1 MIQSEKNT
9 REGVDLGRLK
19 IPDGEGPS
27 AGRSWLVPAV
37 GAGCLVAGLIFGRLF
52 GPSGA
57 GAAGK
62 VTTAVAKPSASSGGG
77 GFTSGGWVEVA
88 TPRFPVFVTSRV
100 SERLTELTVKEGDT
114 VEAGQILARL
124 YDADIRSRLALAE
137 ARRDS
142 AKREHE
148 KLKAGFRD
156 EDVAAARA
164 KEAGAAERARIAEAN
179 YRRAASLARGAVSEQ
194 EIDELRSRMTVA
206 EAARDLAKAELAK
219 MEAGSRREDVAVAE
233 AKLREAEA
241 AAEIAG
247 RRLAYTTVR
256 TPDAGGPLRVLAVL
270 RNVGDWVE
278 VGKSAEI
285 VSLYDPALM
294 QVRVDVKQDRIKS
307 VRVGGKATVTT
318 DADRARTYRGT
329 VLRVEPLAVLAKN
342 TITVRVG
349 IEDPDAFLFP
359 EMVAQV
365 SFLAGDRAPGR
376 GGLLV
381 PAEAVLSDA
390 KGRYVLVDDGG
401 RAAARRVE
409 VLNSGAETAVVT
421 GELRSGE
428 RVVVKGASSL
438 RAGDAI
444 GEAQ

>member
-1 MIQSEKNT
+1 MSESEKGT
-9 REGVDLGRLK
+9 REAVDLGRLK
-19 IPDGEGPS
+19 IPDEDGAS
-27 AGRSWLVPAV
+27 AGRGWLPPAV
-37 GAGCLVAGLIFGRLF
+37 GAGCLVVGIVLGRAF
-52 GPSGA
+52 APSGA
-57 GAAGK
+57 GAAGE
-62 VTTAVAKPSASSGGG
+62 VTTAVAKPSASSGVG

-88 TPRFPVFVTSRV
+88 TPRFPVYVTSRV
-100 SERLTELTVKEGDT
+100 SERLTELAVKEGDT

-124 YDADIRSRLALAE
+124 YDADVRSRLTLAE

-142 AKREHE
+142 TKRELE
-148 KLKAGFRD
+148 KLEAGFRS

-164 KEAGAAERARIAEAN
+164 REAVAAERSRIAEAN

-194 EIDELRSRMTVA
+194 EIDELRSRMTAA

-219 MEAGSRREDVAVAE
+219 MEAGSRREDVAVAD

-241 AAEIAG
+241 ATELAR

-256 TPDAGGPLRVLAVL
+256 APDVGGPLRVLAVL

-285 VSLYDPALM
+285 VSLYDPARM

-329 VLRVEPLAVLAKN
+329 VLRIEPLAVLAKN

-359 EMVAQV
+359 EMVAQI
-365 SFLAGDRAPGR
+365 SFAGGDRAPGR

-401 RAAARRVE
+401 KAAPRRVE
-409 VLNSGAETAVVT
+409 ILSSSAETAVVT
-421 GELRSGE
+421 GGLRSGE
-428 RVVVKGASSL
+428 RVIVKGARSL
-438 RAGDAI
+438 KAGDAL
-444 GEAQ
+444 GEAK